1 MPNEMLETIIAK
13 EISLLILDND
23 NSIQSEAIAKGIRPT
38 TSAKRKDVFN
48 GLSIE
53 IISKVIPGIRG
64 SKKEKM
70 VP

>member
-1 MPNEMLETIIAK
+1 MLETIIAK

-23 NSIQSEAIAKGIRPT
+23 NSIQSEAIAKGMRPIT
-38 TSAKRKDVFN
+38 NAKRREVFN

-53 IISKVIPGIRG
+53 IISKVIPGTFG